1 MLRRRLAASNR
12 LHRMPRAMPAATFL
26 RHCIMATKRVTI
38 QDVAR
43 AARVHASTVS
53 RALSIHARPLVTP
66 ALDNL
71 VSSRTVWEEEARSP
85 ARKTKQAARR
95 GTSMLMLVNA
105 ALPSPPQDDA
115 EDDNV
120 YMSSENEVVDI
131 VSTSWDFSSS
141 RSNEEPWR

>member
-66 ALDNL
+66 AVADRVRAAADRLGYVPDPVAAGLRTRGGAQGVGGAATRAVVQSAVMILVLDAFWAM
-71 VSSRTVWEEEARSP
+71 VWLLGRAR
-85 ARKTKQAARR
+85 
-95 GTSMLMLVNA
+95 
-105 ALPSPPQDDA
+105 
-115 EDDNV
+115 
-120 YMSSENEVVDI
+120 
-131 VSTSWDFSSS
+131 
-141 RSNEEPWR
+141 